1 MTLCLVFRIFDVF
14 DILPFHNIVYCIIAC
29 ANLKY
34 HLSIV
39 IFEEPLTA
47 YYAIW
52 QTIVADLA
60 TQVQTRSQCKGVQ
73 AQILNP
79 KRHVASQAYLYLWS
93 RPQHQESNQSAVILL
108 IKTKQCSIIYIF
120 HLTICQLQD
129 QVYCLVGIICQ
140 SRHNN
145 WIPTRK
151 IKNLHRM
158 LV

>member
-1 MTLCLVFRIFDVF
+1 M
-14 DILPFHNIVYCIIAC
+14 YCIIAS

-34 HLSIV
+34 YLSIV

-79 KRHVASQAYLYLWS
+79 KRHVASQAYLYLWP
-93 RPQHQESNQSAVILL
+93 RPQHHESSSLAIILL
-108 IKTKQCSIIYIF
+108 IKIKQCSIIYIF
-120 HLTICQLQD
+120 HLIIFQLQD
-129 QVYCLVGIICQ
+129 QVYCLVRIIPQ
-140 SRHNN
+140 GRPKN

>member
-1 MTLCLVFRIFDVF
+1 MTLCLVCRSFDVF

-34 HLSIV
+34 YLSIA

-52 QTIVADLA
+52 QTVVA

-79 KRHVASQAYLYLWS
+79 ERQVASQAYLYLWS
-93 RPQHQESNQSAVILL
+93 RPQHQESNQLAVILL
-108 IKTKQCSIIYIF
+108 IKTKQCSIIGVLMDLVFDPFLIHFSFIF
-120 HLTICQLQD
+120 VDIDHQ
-129 QVYCLVGIICQ
+129 
-140 SRHNN
+140 
-145 WIPTRK
+145 K
-151 IKNLHRM
+151 
-158 LV
+158 